1 MQGRA
6 AISLTA
12 TSRAGPELLSHDKPR
27 VRPARWVRV
36 IDQIVPIAEEH
47 IPGFRAAVDVVAR
60 ETKYLAF
67 LEAPPL
73 EDVTR
78 FVRDNMERGYPQFV
92 VLSAGTVVGWCDV
105 IPNRTRVIYSHCGSL
120 GIGLLPEFR
129 GKGIGRQLMQR
140 AIEAAFAF
148 GLTRI
153 ELTVRERNANAI
165 ALYNSLGFEVEGLH
179 RNAVCIGGQYENLYS
194 MALLRA

>member
-129 GKGIGRQLMQR
+129 GKGIGRQLMR
-140 AIEAAFAF
+140 RTIDAAFAF

-153 ELTVRERNANAI
+153 ELTVREANANAI
-165 ALYNSLGFEVEGLH
+165 AFTRAWALRSRDFTAMPSAS
-179 RNAVCIGGQYENLYS
+179 RDDTKICI
-194 MALLRA
+194 RWPC

>member
-1 MQGRA
+1 M
-6 AISLTA
+6 
-12 TSRAGPELLSHDKPR
+12 
-27 VRPARWVRV
+27 

-129 GKGIGRQLMQR
+129 GEGIGRQLMQR

-165 ALYNSLGFEVEGLH
+165 ALYKSLGFEVEGLH

>member
-1 MQGRA
+1 
-6 AISLTA
+6 
-12 TSRAGPELLSHDKPR
+12 
-27 VRPARWVRV
+27 V

-140 AIEAAFAF
+140 AIEAAFVF

-153 ELTVRERNANAI
+153 ELAVRERNANAI
-165 ALYNSLGFEVEGLH
+165 ALYKSLGFEVEGLH

>member
-1 MQGRA
+1 
-6 AISLTA
+6 
-12 TSRAGPELLSHDKPR
+12 
-27 VRPARWVRV
+27 V

-140 AIEAAFAF
+140 GIDAAFAF

-153 ELTVRERNANAI
+153 ELAVRERNANAI